1 MRIAVFDVG
10 GTFIKHA
17 LMIDDVMT
25 SQDKVSTPCDTQKH
39 FLETIKSVLQE
50 MGGGRRHCLLLTW
63 RY

>member
-50 MGGGRRHCLLLTW
+50 MGR
-63 RY
+63 